1 MKRAITP
8 AELIR
13 RLEEAVQNSS
23 TEEEKAKREA
33 QLAGAKAMHEL
44 WYGYRR
50 RWFKD
55 EKNREKIRAY
65 NREYSRKHRG
75 TNEMPDYLELTVV
88 ERKIMEDV
96 DNVK

>member
-1 MKRAITP
+1 MKRSITP

-33 QLAGAKAMHEL
+33 QLDGARAMHEL

-50 RWFKD
+50 NWFKN
-55 EKNREKIRAY
+55 EKNKDKIRAY

-75 TNEMPDYLELTVV
+75 SNEEVDYLELTVV